1 MLQNKKAII
10 LYILKIL
17 EKYSDVNHP
26 LTQVRIGELIRQEY
40 LVDVERKTIG
50 YYLQILQDLDYDIM
64 KVEKKG
70 FYLGERIFDP
80 SEVSF
85 LTDAIYS
92 SKIIESHHA
101 KKLSEKIYSTLSK
114 YDQKHYDSLYKTSDI
129 SRADNKEFFY
139 NIEIINE
146 AISRKKKVKF
156 QYINYDEK
164 GNEVF
169 RNGGFA
175 PRVSPYFL
183 VNNYGRYYLV
193 ANYYKSN
200 GTTNYRIDLMK
211 NVSICENEDARDFN
225 DLTDMPR
232 NFSISDYVND
242 HIYMFGGKV
251 IDALIEIDD
260 SKHIVYIKDWFGNR
274 AKFKTIEGKLYA
286 RVKVDEDALVYW
298 ALQYIQYFKVVEP
311 LSLKDKITEL
321 LKEGINKYENKN
333 A

>member
-17 EKYSDVNHP
+17 EKYSDANHP
-26 LTQVRIGELIRQEY
+26 LTQVKISDLIRQEY
-40 LVDVERKTIG
+40 CVDVERKTIG
-50 YYLQILQDLDYDIM
+50 YYLQVLLDFDYDIR

-80 SEVSF
+80 SEVTF

-92 SKIIESHHA
+92 SKIIESHQA
-101 KKLSEKIYSTLSK
+101 KQLSEKIYSTLSK
-114 YDQKHYDSLYKTSDI
+114 YDQRHYDSLYKTSDI
-129 SRADNKEFFY
+129 SRANNKEFFC
-139 NIEIINE
+139 NIEVINE
-146 AISRKKKVKF
+146 AIAKKKKVKF
-156 QYINYDEK
+156 QYINFDEK

-211 NVSICENEDARDFN
+211 NVVICENENARDFRE
-225 DLTDMPR
+225 LTDLPK

-251 IDALIEIDD
+251 ITSEIEIDD
-260 SKHIVYIKDWFGNR
+260 VKHIVYIKDWFGNR
-274 AKFKTIEGKLYA
+274 AKFYKVNDKLYA

-298 ALQYIQYFKVVEP
+298 ALQYIQYFKIVKPIE
-311 LSLKDKITEL
+311 LQEKIKEL
-321 LKEGINKYENKN
+321 LKNGLDKYENKN
-333 A
+333 T